1 MPDSKITTD
10 VEKWESDPGG
20 MMDYY
25 QAISYTLGQS
35 IADLVDNAYDADATE
50 IDIEI
55 DLDPDTSLPYIR
67 ILDNGNGISQEDMN
81 KAMRLGLKRERNES
95 DLGVYGI
102 GMKLSALSQAHEV
115 TVASNKSGIFSL
127 RRISAHHM
135 RMTNRNELMKY
146 PTGSAAFKISR
157 AKLDD
162 ENWSTMILL
171 EDVHQASKWQ
181 ELNKSQDISLDKEMK
196 KVKIHLGLTYH
207 RIIEEKKSTTLKLN
221 GKIIHAQDPFMSWEK
236 DIDYGTV
243 KNEVLIPVQIN
254 GKSVNVKSTMAII
267 PHNKRMTDSKRCNQ
281 INAGYKKKNFM
292 QGFYI
297 YRNKRL
303 IHYGEWQGRMF
314 GDNTDPHNCLAK
326 ILIDIPPKD
335 STWFGLGP
343 TKTNVDLPMEFLRK
357 IHSIVGE
364 KRSWKPIRKG
374 KKMSFYDAFQFR
386 YRNEGKKV
394 KKSKSTSLQAASV
407 SVSSNPATPSV
418 PAPPGQVSKSRTAN
432 RPKSIISN
440 ITEKENTLILTVDK
454 SDPAYEGLRAQLRM
468 WEP

>member
-1 MPDSKITTD
+1 MTTD
-10 VEKWESDPGG
+10 NKSRDVENWESDPGG
-20 MMDYY
+20 MKNYY

-50 IDIEI
+50 IDIQI

-67 ILDNGNGISQEDMN
+67 ILDNGKGISQDDMN

-115 TVASNKSGIFSL
+115 TVASHKSGVFSL

-135 RMTNRNELMKY
+135 RETNRNELLKF
-146 PTGSAAFKISR
+146 PTGSSAFNIS
-157 AKLDD
+157 KTKFQD

-181 ELNKSQDISLDKEMK
+181 ELNKSQNISLDKEMK

-207 RIIEEKKSTTLKLN
+207 RIMEENKNTTLKLN
-221 GKIIHAQDPFMSWEK
+221 GRQIIAQDPFMSWEK

-243 KNEVLIPVQIN
+243 KNEVLIPVQIE
-254 GKSVNVKSTMAII
+254 GESINVKSIMTII

-303 IHYGEWQGRMF
+303 IHYGEWQGGMF
-314 GDNTDPHNCLAK
+314 GENTDPHNCLAK
-326 ILIDIPPKD
+326 MLIDIPPKH

-357 IHSIVGE
+357 IHSVVEE

-374 KKMSFYDAFQFR
+374 KKMSFYEAFQFR
-386 YRNEGKKV
+386 YNNEGKKS
-394 KKSKSTSLQAASV
+394 KKTSSVQPSQGGSSVSTSTS
-407 SVSSNPATPSV
+407 SV
-418 PAPPGQVSKSRTAN
+418 PAPPGQSPKLRAKTI
-432 RPKSIISN
+432 RPKSIISE
-440 ITEKENTLILTVDK
+440 IKEEENKLILTVDK
-454 SDPAYEGLRAQLRM
+454 SDPAYEQLRQQLRM